1 MLYKDCRYYQD
12 LCLLAKSLT
21 METRPALNFFDISS
35 KTGFLPES
43 PPLTALP
50 SVFNDW
56 NEVFSQLSDLLRKHK
71 LRDAVHRLPEFH
83 EQHLCTK
90 EEWRAALIL
99 LSGLF
104 QGYLW
109 QDGEKGLPTKMPSV
123 LSVPFVKV
131 SKQIG
136 TPPVGNYAST
146 VLYNWRLRD
155 PRKEMSLENLQAIVN
170 HTGTEDESWF
180 FMVHVVIELEAVP
193 AVEAIWEGLGGMDK
207 EDNVVLSH
215 CLKKIE
221 SALINMMQAL
231 NRMSERCEPKT
242 FYVSIR
248 PYVAGTKD
256 LDAFP
261 EGILYEGVDSKPLAY
276 NGASAAQSTPLRAF
290 DCFLGIDHDGKEL
303 EFLEEMRKYM
313 PEKHRKFLEYLSIQR
328 SLRQYIV
335 QSQDKDLITQYNSTI
350 ETFVEFRDAHI
361 VVVTRFIVNQ
371 KQHTVNPSLEEI
383 GTGGTP
389 FMHFLKNVR
398 DNTKNSKILN

>member
-1 MLYKDCRYYQD
+1 
-12 LCLLAKSLT
+12 

-109 QDGEKGLPTKMPSV
+109 QDDEKGLPTKMPAV

-193 AVEAIWEGLGGMDK
+193 AVEAIWEGLY
-207 EDNVVLSH
+207 
-215 CLKKIE
+215 
-221 SALINMMQAL
+221 
-231 NRMSERCEPKT
+231 T
-242 FYVSIR
+242 
-248 PYVAGTKD
+248 
-256 LDAFP
+256 
-261 EGILYEGVDSKPLAY
+261 
-276 NGASAAQSTPLRAF
+276 
-290 DCFLGIDHDGKEL
+290 GID
-303 EFLEEMRKYM
+303 FLFPSQS
-313 PEKHRKFLEYLSIQR
+313 PETFKMVSDARIKPFWAMIMLQTNFWYKKVHSFKNKRLYNKPDKLNIITLQVKSKINVHQIRTYSIKI
-328 SLRQYIV
+328 SLRIVKHIAQY
-335 QSQDKDLITQYNSTI
+335 
-350 ETFVEFRDAHI
+350 EFR
-361 VVVTRFIVNQ
+361 F
-371 KQHTVNPSLEEI
+371 
-383 GTGGTP
+383 
-389 FMHFLKNVR
+389 F
-398 DNTKNSKILN
+398 